1 MLDIVVRSWLC
12 PILRPLWPTFREIFV
27 LSFFVNLLAL
37 AVPVFVMQVYD
48 RVIFHA
54 GLATL
59 EGLVIGILCVLAF
72 DWVLRQSRA
81 RILQRIALRLDVSI
95 GRSLFDK
102 LVSLPLSA
110 LETRPAAYWHSL
122 FRDVDIVRNTLSG
135 AAALMVCDL
144 PFAVLFLLLTFV
156 IAQPVAWVLILAIPI
171 FIAVAWRSG
180 SAMIGASRLERQSG
194 LLRDNL
200 ITEIIAGRTTVKAL
214 SLDRAIRPLW
224 EECHADCIERAVVRG
239 SAADGHNNLG
249 TTLTMMSTVAL
260 TTVGAIAIIRQDM
273 TIGALIAANMLCGRL
288 LGLLNQLV
296 ANWRVYASFTQSV
309 SRLAELSA
317 TSSERQ
323 TSALHLPKPDGV
335 VALEGASFS
344 YDAARPILK
353 GIDLTFSPG
362 GVCGVIGR
370 NGSGK
375 STLIK
380 VMQGL
385 YRPSAGR
392 VLLDGAD
399 IAQFTR
405 GELANWLGY
414 VPQECTLF
422 AGTIRDNIAY
432 RNPDAADE
440 DVIRAATLASVH
452 RVIIDLPDGYATDI
466 GEAGRKLSAGQRQ
479 SIAIARALLGDP
491 PVLLLD
497 EPTSSLDSQATVE
510 LRTTLSNLAKQRT
523 VVVAT
528 HSMQLLPIC
537 RTIVHLER
545 GRIVS
550 AGPAEDF
557 LPLLFHSS
565 RDAAE

>member
-12 PILRPLWPTFREIFV
+12 PILRPLWPTFREIVV
-27 LSFFVNLLAL
+27 LSFFVNLMAL

-72 DWVLRQSRA
+72 DWVLRQSRT
-81 RILQRIALRLDVSI
+81 RILQRIALRLDISI

-110 LETRPAAYWHSL
+110 LEKRPAAYWHSL

-144 PFAVLFLLLTFV
+144 PFALLFLLLTFV

-194 LLRDNL
+194 LVRDNL
-200 ITEIIAGRTTVKAL
+200 IAEIIAGRTTVKAL

-224 EECHADCIERAVVRG
+224 EECHADCIERAVIRG
-239 SAADGHNNLG
+239 SAADGHSNFG

-296 ANWRVYASFTQSV
+296 ANWRVYATFSQSV

-323 TSALHLPKPDGV
+323 TSALHLPKPNGV
-335 VALEGASFS
+335 ITLEGASFS
-344 YDAARPILK
+344 YDATRPILK
-353 GIDLTFSPG
+353 GLDLTFSPG

-375 STLIK
+375 STLLK
-380 VMQGL
+380 VAQGL

-399 IAQFTR
+399 IVQFTR
-405 GELANWLGY
+405 GELADWLGY

-422 AGTIRDNIAY
+422 AGTIRENIAH
-432 RNPDAADE
+432 RNPKADDE
-440 DVIRAATLASVH
+440 EVIRAATLASVH
-452 RVIIDLPDGYATDI
+452 RIIIDLPDGYATDI

-497 EPTSSLDSQATVE
+497 EPTSSLDSHAAAE

-523 VVVAT
+523 IVVAT

-545 GRIVS
+545 GRVVS
-550 AGPAEDF
+550 AGPAEDL